1 MSRLRG
7 LITLTL
13 LAAGPTL
20 WAQATATTGQ
30 IEGTVTD
37 ESGGALPSVTV
48 SARNVGTGFERT
60 ASSDTSGFYRLNLL
74 PLGTYE
80 ISVHL
85 QGFATVKRPGVTL
98 RVGETLTIPFPLKV
112 ATVEESVTVTAQAPV
127 VEVARSLSANTINE
141 TSIDSLPING
151 RRFQDF
157 VLLTPGAVVE
167 GQRGG
172 TSISGQRGIN
182 ASYAID
188 GASYDNP
195 FFGGIKGGER
205 SGLSYTISQEAIQEF
220 QVTNAGYSAEFG
232 RSGGGVVNAVT
243 KSGTNDFHGSAFW
256 YFRNEGLSADNPSA
270 LVSAGFAP
278 QSPSDFRQH
287 QFGGSLGGP
296 IQQDKAHFF
305 LAYDQQARTEPITTR
320 FQSSPAGVPGF
331 DGEEGTF
338 DRTNDVWTALAR
350 IDYRVSDANQFWV
363 RYNFSKNQ
371 GDNGLPDGQRQPNDT
386 VLYNAIE
393 KDKTHTVVAQL
404 STVFSPT
411 TLNEIRVQFAREDR
425 PREPN
430 TTDPTITVTG
440 LGRTGRVTFLPS
452 LQDDDRYQF
461 LDNFTLIR
469 GQHSVRAGFD
479 LNFIHVQQPFFLSR
493 AGGEYRFNS
502 VADYVATATT
512 GVQRY
517 RDFRQGFG
525 RAAVDFW
532 QKEIAFYL
540 QDSWKPRR
548 NLTVNYGLRY
558 EAQIN
563 PQPDDPNPA
572 LPGSDRIVSD
582 KNNFGPRL
590 GVAWDPWNDNKG
602 VVRANA
608 GYFFSRTPGLLFVS
622 PFTTNGRAQLQ
633 LTFTPT
639 SAGAPLFPNI
649 LSQPPTGIA
658 TPRTDANVFA
668 SNFDN
673 PRTLQLSAGAEREL
687 LPNLSLGI
695 DYVYAKGDQLE
706 RLFDVN
712 IAPPSGT
719 AADGRFLYR
728 NPRPN
733 VAFNRILEAQSTARS
748 SYHGVTLSARKRF
761 TAGESWY
768 NRGLQFQAFYTWSR
782 GKDDDSNE
790 RNFSGLFYQ
799 DWQNLAAE
807 YTYSNNDIRHNFVA
821 NTTWNLAWDVQL
833 GAIFLA
839 RSGLPYS
846 HIANQDIN
854 FDGDFLNDRQFVDG
868 RDTGRNTFRQPSF
881 KRFDL
886 RISKAVRLGQ
896 GRTLDL
902 AVDVFNLL
910 NAENLFVTE
919 SNRNFLGATAG
930 TLNPNLDRPNAQT
943 GEPRT
948 AQISARFRF

>member
-1 MSRLRG
+1 VSRLRG

-80 ISVHL
+80 ISVQL

-305 LAYDQQARTEPITTR
+305 LAYDQQLRSEPITAR
-320 FQSSPAGVPGF
+320 FQSSPASVPGF

-338 DRTNDVWTALAR
+338 DRTNDIWTALAR

-386 VLYNAIE
+386 VLYNAVE

-411 TLNEIRVQFAREDR
+411 TLNEIRVQFSREDR

-469 GQHSVRAGFD
+469 GQHQVRAGFD

-502 VADYVATATT
+502 VAD
-512 GVQRY
+512 
-517 RDFRQGFG
+517 
-525 RAAVDFW
+525 
-532 QKEIAFYL
+532 
-540 QDSWKPRR
+540 
-548 NLTVNYGLRY
+548 
-558 EAQIN
+558 
-563 PQPDDPNPA
+563 
-572 LPGSDRIVSD
+572 
-582 KNNFGPRL
+582 
-590 GVAWDPWNDNKG
+590 
-602 VVRANA
+602 
-608 GYFFSRTPGLLFVS
+608 
-622 PFTTNGRAQLQ
+622 
-633 LTFTPT
+633 
-639 SAGAPLFPNI
+639 
-649 LSQPPTGIA
+649 
-658 TPRTDANVFA
+658 
-668 SNFDN
+668 
-673 PRTLQLSAGAEREL
+673 
-687 LPNLSLGI
+687 
-695 DYVYAKGDQLE
+695 
-706 RLFDVN
+706 
-712 IAPPSGT
+712 
-719 AADGRFLYR
+719 
-728 NPRPN
+728 
-733 VAFNRILEAQSTARS
+733 
-748 SYHGVTLSARKRF
+748 
-761 TAGESWY
+761 
-768 NRGLQFQAFYTWSR
+768 
-782 GKDDDSNE
+782 
-790 RNFSGLFYQ
+790 
-799 DWQNLAAE
+799 
-807 YTYSNNDIRHNFVA
+807 
-821 NTTWNLAWDVQL
+821 
-833 GAIFLA
+833 
-839 RSGLPYS
+839 
-846 HIANQDIN
+846 
-854 FDGDFLNDRQFVDG
+854 
-868 RDTGRNTFRQPSF
+868 
-881 KRFDL
+881 
-886 RISKAVRLGQ
+886 
-896 GRTLDL
+896 
-902 AVDVFNLL
+902 
-910 NAENLFVTE
+910 
-919 SNRNFLGATAG
+919 
-930 TLNPNLDRPNAQT
+930 
-943 GEPRT
+943 
-948 AQISARFRF
+948 